1 MLEEDTLT
9 SMEEALEFINKCG
22 AVTLFP
28 IRKLT
33 AFPSLYRAT
42 EGNRQQKFDNA
53 WGWADKLSENKQIHY
68 GKLVRKQVTL
78 VSLEMFPY
86 FYKVY
91 NKTPLSE
98 ATKKICEYIKMRGPT
113 STSDLRKNLG
123 FAGKENKQ
131 KFVNAID
138 QLQMAFFIAIVGRE
152 KPPKMT
158 HIYDLIE
165 RWMPKRLVENAQTI
179 ETKTAKEKIVE
190 KLLENKIITNPSDA
204 KIFLGKLFC

>member
-1 MLEEDTLT
+1 MLEEDILT
-9 SMEEALEFINKCG
+9 SMEEALEFINKYG

-33 AFPSLYRAT
+33 IFPSLYRAT

-53 WGWADKLSENKQIHY
+53 WGWADKLAENKQIHY

-78 VSLEMFPY
+78 VSLQMFPY

-98 ATKKICEYIKMRGPT
+98 DAKKIREYIKTHVPT

-131 KFVNAID
+131 RFVNAID
-138 QLQMAFFIAIVGRE
+138 QLQTAFFIAIVGRE

-158 HIYDLIE
+158 HIYDLME
-165 RWMPKRLVENAQTI
+165 RWMPKRLMETAQKI
-179 ETKTAKEKIVE
+179 ETTAAKKKIVE
-190 KLLENKIITNPSDA
+190 KLSENKIITNPLDA
-204 KIFLGKLFC
+204 KILLGRLFF